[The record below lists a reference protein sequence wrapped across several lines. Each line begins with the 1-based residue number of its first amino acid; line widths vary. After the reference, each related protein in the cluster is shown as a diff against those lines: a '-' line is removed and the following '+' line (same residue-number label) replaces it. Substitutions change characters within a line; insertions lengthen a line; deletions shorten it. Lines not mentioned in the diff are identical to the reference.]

1 MNQSQVTGELL
12 GNTGRIHGE
21 RFGDSG
27 SGCSCCIWS
36 TLSWLC
42 PTDIRG
48 LKSFGTDMQMRAGMN
63 LLLPS
68 RIPKEESTNRNYSIS
83 RGKVHRLTI
92 VSNQWNTALISCIR
106 PLLCINKD
114 CLSKDSK
121 FLHCNICSVLEKGK
135 LCTDGSMKCR
145 HWTSASF
152 LLQKIVKHDIRTF
165 LLSLWPYSDWISK
178 NMYFLIFFIK
188 FGVSG

>member
-1 MNQSQVTGELL
+1 
-12 GNTGRIHGE
+12 
-21 RFGDSG
+21 
-27 SGCSCCIWS
+27 
-36 TLSWLC
+36 
-42 PTDIRG
+42 
-48 LKSFGTDMQMRAGMN
+48 MRAGMK

-92 VSNQWNTALISCIR
+92 VSNRWNTALISSTR

-135 LCTDGSMKCR
+135 LCTDGSTKCLR
-145 HWTSASF
+145 RRLASF
-152 LLQKIVKHDIRTF
+152 LLQKIVKHDLGTF

-178 NMYFLIFFIK
+178 GMYFAIFFHKIWGLWLRGLV
-188 FGVSG
+188 FVLLIQSMWLS